1 MSRRVVAIAAMV
13 LLPMLL
19 PRVARAHATIEN
31 AMQAVVSRERVALEL
46 RVTLEQVDV
55 AHEIPNTVGSESIDP
70 AKLDAA
76 LKQHADYLLKHLDVR
91 ADDRVLSG
99 TVTGIV
105 PPPAAAEGIPW
116 SRIEST
122 QATFRVE
129 YALGGVQPKEIAI
142 GHTIFSERRRLGQPW
157 EVNFAVQIRHD
168 DEQTWSPSLLT
179 RTMPLR
185 WACKWSE
192 KPPIPSAG
200 PPTTSA
206 ALQGKDAPVL
216 GMRLDLAQTA
226 RQYTWHGMH
235 HILTGYD
242 HLLFVAALVI
252 AATSLWDLV
261 KVVSAFTV
269 AHTMTMTLSVL
280 DLVRLPSGVVEPII
294 AASIVF
300 VAVQNL
306 LFPRQSRGWSRLA
319 IAFGFG
325 LFHGLGFAGGL
336 LEAMDGMPSLN
347 LAAALVCFTIGVELA
362 HQLLIVS
369 LLFVLNLVRERGRPG
384 EPAVM
389 LPPSLRYATC
399 VISLAGVFYFVQ
411 SLRGT

>member
-1 MSRRVVAIAAMV
+1 MSRRVLAIATLLL
-13 LLPMLL
+13 LLPLLL

-31 AMQAVVSRERVALEL
+31 AMQVVVSRERVALEL

-70 AKLDAA
+70 AKLDAV
-76 LKQHADYLLKHLDVR
+76 LKQHAEYLLKHLDVR
-91 ADDRVLSG
+91 ADDRALTG
-99 TVTGIV
+99 AVTRIL
-105 PPPAAAEGIPW
+105 PPPAAAQGIPW

-122 QATFRVE
+122 QATFVIDF
-129 YALGGVQPKEIAI
+129 ALGGVQPKETTI
-142 GHTIFSERRRLGQPW
+142 GHTILSEHRRLGQPW

-168 DEQTWSPSLLT
+168 DEQTWTPSLLT

-185 WACKWSE
+185 WTCKWSDV
-192 KPPIPSAG
+192 KPTAAR

-206 ALQGKDAPVL
+206 ALQGTDRPVIAT
-216 GMRLDLAQTA
+216 RLDLAHTA

-269 AHTMTMTLSVL
+269 AHTLTMTLSVL
-280 DLVRLPSGVVEPII
+280 DLVRLPSSVVEPII
-294 AASIVF
+294 AGSIVF

-319 IAFGFG
+319 IAFAFG

-336 LEAMDGMPSLN
+336 LDAMDGMPSIN

-362 HQLLIVS
+362 HQLLIVP
-369 LLFVLNLVRERGRPG
+369 LFYGLKLARGPQSG
-384 EPAVM
+384 EATVK
-389 LPPSLRYATC
+389 LPTLLRYATC
-399 VISLAGVFYFVQ
+399 IISLAGMFYFVQ